1 MLSAQQYA
9 EQAQALYS
17 AHANPDNAA
26 PMQQYMKQI
35 APFLGIKTPLR
46 RQLSKQFWQ
55 TYGIPPIE
63 QVPEVVRALYS
74 MPYRELHYLAIE
86 LVEFYAKKWQPKD
99 LDLLEYIITTHSWW
113 DSVDAVRKTVGVLLL
128 RHPQLQEPA
137 TRQWLASGNQWLQ
150 RMSLIFQLGY
160 KKNTNLDLLYYNI
173 LSLANSKAFFIQKAI
188 GWILREYARTDAA
201 EVRRFVA
208 ATQLPALSR
217 REAMKHLS

>member
-9 EQAQALYS
+9 EQALALY
-17 AHANPDNAA
+17 APHANPDNAA

-46 RQLSKQFWQ
+46 RQLAKQFWQ
-55 TYGIPPIE
+55 TYSIPPIE
-63 QVPEVVRALYS
+63 QVPDVVRALYS

-86 LVEFYAKKWQPKD
+86 LVEYYAKKWQPKD

-113 DSVDAVRKTVGVLLL
+113 DSVDAVRKTVGALLL

-137 TRQWLASGNQWLQ
+137 TRRWLASGNQWLQ

-160 KKNTNLDLLYYNI
+160 KKTLTSICCTTISYH
-173 LSLANSKAFFIQKAI
+173 SPIQKRSLSKKPSVGYCANMPVPT
-188 GWILREYARTDAA
+188 RQRCAA
-201 EVRRFVA
+201 
-208 ATQLPALSR
+208 L
-217 REAMKHLS
+217 